1 MPRLSGRGGVRFPAG
16 RGWGSRIVAGRC
28 GVCPGSG
35 EGDLQEVE
43 DLGVE
48 GPPVR
53 GGVGGHPFVQ
63 VFREPE

>member
-1 MPRLSGRGGVRFPAG
+1 VERGRRSRIAAG
-16 RGWGSRIVAGRC
+16 RS

-35 EGDLQEVE
+35 EGGLQEVE